1 MSQRDYQRDQW
12 INEDFSRNREK
23 LIDCPFQPGNLRI
36 SENACLKR
44 HQAAKRNK
52 LEIFRAQDLF
62 NYFVSQGLLLCEKC
76 SIIKNL
82 VS

>member
-1 MSQRDYQRDQW
+1 MSRRDQL
-12 INEDFSRNREK
+12 IDEYFSQKREK

-36 SENACLKR
+36 SEKACFNR
-44 HQAAKRNK
+44 HKAAKRK
-52 LEIFRAQDLF
+52 KMEIFRAQDLF

-76 SIIKNL
+76 SVIKNL